1 MNKDNFR
8 FRDWLLFAAY
18 SIVAVRLSFLMAVGP
33 KSLYPRNIAWLG
45 QDDPA
50 THYLGWLFFR
60 NSECFIVKLREQ
72 YHKICL
78 NPVGFRQRLEL
89 SDDLRSCAYGNYVS
103 SSSRLKIK
111 SPSSASCTVPAIFLK
126 SLTRRNGV

>member
-72 YHKICL
+72 CHKICL

-89 SDDLRSCAYGNYVS
+89 SDDLRSCAYGNYV
-103 SSSRLKIK
+103 
-111 SPSSASCTVPAIFLK
+111 IFFE
-126 SLTRRNGV
+126 STED